1 MDKDKIYINSD
12 GQTRVVEVPAFGEV
26 KFVIQDGKV
35 LFIETKKTE
44 KIKKV
49 ESNKWNLQIS

>member
-1 MDKDKIYINSD
+1 MGKDKIYINSD

-26 KFVIQDGKV
+26 KLVIQDGKV

-44 KIKKV
+44 KIKKG
-49 ESNKWNLQIS
+49 ESNK

>member
-1 MDKDKIYINSD
+1 MDKIYINSD
-12 GQTRVVEVPAFGEV
+12 GQTRVVEVPTFGEV

-44 KIKKV
+44 KIKKGDN
-49 ESNKWNLQIS
+49 S